1 MKLAGSFRGVSRKG
15 KFLQIAKR
23 MRLLNGDL
31 TFAEV
36 DKRRYLSTYN
46 MVFIVQRDGNDFK
59 SMKKVFGNVY

>member
-15 KFLQIAKR
+15 KFLQISKR

-46 MVFIVQRDGNDFK
+46 MQRDGNDFK